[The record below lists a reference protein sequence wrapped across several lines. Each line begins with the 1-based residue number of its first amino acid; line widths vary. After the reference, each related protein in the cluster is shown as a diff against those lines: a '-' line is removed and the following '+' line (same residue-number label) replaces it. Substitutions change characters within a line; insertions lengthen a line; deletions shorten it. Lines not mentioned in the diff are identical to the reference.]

1 MRQKAENDT
10 SSFYLLLDMMCNAFG
25 GIVFIGLLIAVLS
38 SSMSRQE
45 QDKIKNSS
53 RNLEQVERK
62 LEYEKLSRE
71 QKELKAA
78 ATHLEETLAKID
90 QSSSPSAGSDL
101 SVLISTNYL
110 LRDAC
115 AALEA
120 TNDVLTALISD
131 CINTI
136 QLNLSTSSNLENQIK
151 RLRADLKQRKE
162 ESKEIARLPREH
174 TASGQRAVFI
184 AIKDGKFYP
193 ISNFSKARPRGY
205 DEEEVVVESGPG
217 RDVIELRKT
226 GGEVIR
232 QGSEC
237 LGKFALALNS
247 IQKRVEFISF
257 AVSTNSFAEFNY
269 VKAIIVN
276 HGYSYNWQI
285 SDEAIEIVVK
295 EEAGR
300 IQ

>member
-45 QDKIKNSS
+45 QDKINNSS

-62 LEYEKLSRE
+62 LEFEKLTRE

-78 ATHLEETLAKID
+78 ASHLEETLAKID
-90 QSSSPSAGSDL
+90 KTSSLAPGADL
-101 SVLISTNYL
+101 SVLISSNCL

-120 TNDVLTALISD
+120 TNDVLSVSISECVTAIE
-131 CINTI
+131 
-136 QLNLSTSSNLENQIK
+136 LNSATLSNLENQITH
-151 RLRADLKQRKE
+151 LRADLNQKKE

-193 ISNFSKARPRGY
+193 ISNFSKERPRGY
-205 DEEEVVVESGPG
+205 DLEEVVVESGPG
-217 RDVIELRKT
+217 RDVIELRKN
-226 GGEVIR
+226 GGQVIR

-237 LGKFALALNS
+237 SGKFALALDN
-247 IQKRVEFISF
+247 IQKKTEFISF
-257 AVSTNSFAEFNY
+257 AISTNSFAEFNY

-276 HGYSYNWQI
+276 HGFSYNWQV